1 MAVGENKSVKMCY
14 ADDEACSMSLLLA
27 PDLVLTE
34 LKFMLLVKL
43 NCVIGDLID

>member
-27 PDLVLTE
+27 PNLVATNRTE
-34 LKFMLLVKL
+34 GVYVA
-43 NCVIGDLID
+43 NW